1 MNTGKTNSIVLT
13 EGPSRAAA
21 RCCTALALLLAAPCL
36 FAQTPTSIPVPS
48 QLTTANTIL
57 LVNAGSP
64 INHTSQEAYIAVYQA
79 LLASK
84 RFTLATKPADAE
96 LVLEISVPFAVNPL
110 CLKLDIRD
118 IKTQTLLWSI
128 SEPIGGNTSYITAV
142 RPKYMLTAATDLV
155 TDLNALASGSI
166 APQPTKK

>member
-1 MNTGKTNSIVLT
+1 MNRRMTYIAT
-13 EGPSRAAA
+13 P
-21 RCCTALALLLAAPCL
+21 LLCAAPYL
-36 FAQTPTSIPVPS
+36 FAQTPTSIPIPS
-48 QLTTANTIL
+48 QLTTATTVL

-64 INHTSQEAYIAVYQA
+64 INHTAQEAYIAFYKA

-84 RFTLATKPADAE
+84 RLTLANKPADAE
-96 LVLEISVPFAVNPL
+96 LALELSVPFAVNPL

-128 SEPIGGNTSYITAV
+128 SEPIGGSTSYITSV
-142 RPKYMLTAATDLV
+142 RPQYMLTAATDLV
-155 TDLNALASGSI
+155 TDLNALASGTI